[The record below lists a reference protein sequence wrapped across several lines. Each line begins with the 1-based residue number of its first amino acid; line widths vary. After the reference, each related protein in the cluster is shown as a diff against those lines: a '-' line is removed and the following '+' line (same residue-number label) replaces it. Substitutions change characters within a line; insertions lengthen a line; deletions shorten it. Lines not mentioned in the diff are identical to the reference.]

1 MGVDWGLSRRKFFHT
16 GATTVRLHKPHPGSI
31 VKKGICQEIQRQLEM
46 DGLI

>member
-1 MGVDWGLSRRKFFHT
+1 MGVDRGLSRLKFFRP

-31 VKKGICQEIQRQLEM
+31 VKKGICQEVQWQLEM